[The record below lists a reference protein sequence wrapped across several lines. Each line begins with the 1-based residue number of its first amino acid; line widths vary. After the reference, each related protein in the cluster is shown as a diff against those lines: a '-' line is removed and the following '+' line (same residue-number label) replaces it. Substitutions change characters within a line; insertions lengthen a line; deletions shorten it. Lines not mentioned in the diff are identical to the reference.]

1 MEEHL
6 EHVVEECGGFDY
18 GRADGMAIPVLQS
31 YVYRNGGDPNSN
43 DKIEL
48 IRRLKACVQD
58 PDGMLP
64 GHRRPLP
71 GERLAAPHFWEQ
83 QHPQRVTHE
92 YGQLLDAAQA
102 TERRAENA
110 KRLNNTIDSFLSEA
124 TGSSTV
130 LRFAFVEPVGS
141 QAYMGVDRAVYADPR
156 FSRPSRALSQRDRRM
171 GPILREAARKS
182 KFYGSIVLNHRVVL
196 HAIDATPAR
205 WRGDRFLAARRSQ
218 DGRVVAEK

>member
-1 MEEHL
+1 ME
-6 EHVVEECGGFDY
+6 EHVVEECRGFPY
-18 GRADGMAIPVLQS
+18 ARAKEMAPKVLKE
-31 YVYRNGGDPNSN
+31 YVRRHGGDDNTN
-43 DKIEL
+43 DKEEL
-48 IRRLKACVQD
+48 IRRLFACWQD
-58 PDGMLP
+58 PDGRLP
-64 GHRRPLP
+64 GHSRPLP
-71 GERLAAPHFWEQ
+71 GEALAAPHSWEQ

-156 FSRPSRALSQRDRRM
+156 ISRPSRALSQRDRRM
-171 GPILREAARKS
+171 GPFLQEAARKS
-182 KFYGSIVLNHRVVL
+182 KFYGAFVLNHRVVL

-218 DGRVVAEK
+218 DGRVVAKK

>member
-1 MEEHL
+1 
-6 EHVVEECGGFDY
+6 
-18 GRADGMAIPVLQS
+18 MAIPVLQS

-48 IRRLKACVQD
+48 IRRLKACFQVTVS
-58 PDGMLP
+58 
-64 GHRRPLP
+64 RPLP
-71 GERLAAPHFWEQ
+71 GERLAAPHSWEQ

-92 YGQLLDAAQA
+92 YGQLLDAAQD

-141 QAYMGVDRAVYADPR
+141 QAYMGVDQAVYADPR
-156 FSRPSRALSQRDRRM
+156 LSRPSRALSQRDRRM
-171 GPILREAARKS
+171 GPILREAAWKS
-182 KFYGSIVLNHRVVL
+182 KFYGSIVLNHSCRPPR
-196 HAIDATPAR
+196 HRRDACSLAR
-205 WRGDRFLAARRSQ
+205 
-218 DGRVVAEK
+218 